1 MTALA
6 DFGIMKVAMFSKIA
20 ICHLPITDP
29 PAQPCRGIF
38 YYEIRR
44 EKGMKD
50 FIHVLFAGVIGA
62 LAAYFNVLLVPLA
75 VLVAVMLIDYVTG
88 MAGAAYTKTLSSR
101 TGVLGIVKK
110 AAYLALVAVG
120 MVVDYLI
127 TSALVHIGI
136 HLQINYCFG
145 MIITIWLIIN
155 ELISILENLGELNIP
170 LPRFLVDVVKSMKDK
185 VESKADGK
193 HYRDGEE

>member
-1 MTALA
+1 
-6 DFGIMKVAMFSKIA
+6 
-20 ICHLPITDP
+20 
-29 PAQPCRGIF
+29 
-38 YYEIRR
+38 
-44 EKGMKD
+44 MKD
-50 FIHVLFAGVIGA
+50 FIHVLVAGVIGA

-136 HLQINYCFG
+136 RLQINYCFG

-155 ELISILENLGELNIP
+155 ELLSINIP

-193 HYRDGEE
+193 HYRDGEDKP

>member
-1 MTALA
+1 
-6 DFGIMKVAMFSKIA
+6 
-20 ICHLPITDP
+20 
-29 PAQPCRGIF
+29 
-38 YYEIRR
+38 
-44 EKGMKD
+44 
-50 FIHVLFAGVIGA
+50 
-62 LAAYFNVLLVPLA
+62 
-75 VLVAVMLIDYVTG
+75 

-155 ELISILENLGELNIP
+155 ELISILENLGEMNVP
-170 LPRFLVDVVKSMKDK
+170 LPQFLVNIIKSLKNRVEDTANGKQHTDDK
-185 VESKADGK
+185 KEG
-193 HYRDGEE
+193 